1 MRYPKEL
8 VRRYKEFIEEEKKL
22 NELKV
27 DQLQADIR
35 EEADIYAAEI
45 GADRDGSYD
54 ASDLFDELDEQ
65 LEDY

>member
-8 VRRYKEFIEEEKKL
+8 VRRYEEFIKAEEKL
-22 NELKV
+22 NELEV

-35 EEADIYAAEI
+35 EEADIYAAET

-54 ASDLFDELDEQ
+54 ASNLFDELDEQ
-65 LEDY
+65 LGDY